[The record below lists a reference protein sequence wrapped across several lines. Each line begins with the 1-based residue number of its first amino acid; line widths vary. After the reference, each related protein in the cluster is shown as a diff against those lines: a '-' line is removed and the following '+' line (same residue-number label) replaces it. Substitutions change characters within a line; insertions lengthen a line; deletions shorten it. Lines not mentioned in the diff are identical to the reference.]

1 MTQIK
6 RKEWPFVVVFAVIV
20 MTLTCLPYIL
30 GAVRSNAD
38 WRFSGFVIGVEDGNS
53 YLAKMQQGAHGQWLF
68 QLSYAIEPH
77 PASLVFLFF
86 IILGKVI
93 GAIVGTADP
102 IRLHDALV
110 VGFHVARVIC
120 GLAMIAVTYCF
131 LAELLPRIKQRRI
144 ALVLATIGGGLGW
157 VLIAIPKAGLPL
169 EFYSPETFGFLHLYS
184 LPHLAL
190 VRALMLG
197 GLLFYL
203 WALRG
208 RWVWA
213 LAAGAAWFLM
223 TLIQPF
229 YMVIVFG
236 LLAIHIALLGALALR
251 QRESELVRGVD
262 LGAAAVRAIWV
273 GAIAGAFGLPL
284 VAYTFFLFLIDPIYQ
299 VWGAQNIILSPP
311 AWHYLAAYGLVVIA
325 GLFGLRS
332 LFRRNLMACLLIIG
346 WIALMPFLLYAPY
359 NLQRRFAE
367 GVFVPLVA
375 LAVLGLTIGFG
386 KGRQRRTVTRLG
398 PMLLL
403 ALSLPGTLLVWV
415 GGFFAVMQPKEPVFQ
430 AQDAVATYAFLGH
443 SLPSRG
449 IVLSSYEFGNAVPA
463 YGYLV
468 AYMGHG
474 PETPYLEGK
483 RATAATFY
491 DSSTISYERQN
502 LFNGQGAPYV
512 VIGPHEHELGDF
524 DPATEANFLQ
534 KIFEAGQYSVWAL
547 K

>member
-6 RKEWPFVVVFAVIV
+6 RNEWPFVIAFAIIV
-20 MTLTCLPYIL
+20 MTLTSLPYVL
-30 GAVRSNAD
+30 GALRSDAD

-77 PASLVFLFF
+77 SPSLVFLFF

-93 GAIVGTADP
+93 GAIVGTADA

-110 VGFHVARVIC
+110 FGFHAARVVC

-131 LAELLPRIKQRRI
+131 LAELLPRLKQRRI

-157 VLIAIPKAGLPL
+157 VLIAIPNAGLPL

-203 WALRG
+203 RALRG
-208 RWVWA
+208 RWTWA
-213 LAAGAAWFLM
+213 LAAGAAWFVM

-229 YMVIVFG
+229 YMVIVFV

-262 LGAAAVRAIWV
+262 LGTTAVRAIWV

-299 VWGAQNIILSPP
+299 VWGAQNTILSPP
-311 AWHYLAAYGLVVIA
+311 AWHYLAAYGLVVAA
-325 GLFGLRS
+325 GLLGLRS
-332 LFRRNLMACLLIIG
+332 LYQRNLTACLLIIG
-346 WIALMPFLLYAPY
+346 WIMMMPVLLYAPY

-375 LAVLGLTIGFG
+375 LAVLGLTIGLG
-386 KGRQRRTVTRLG
+386 RGRQRQTVKRWG
-398 PMLLL
+398 PVLLL

-415 GGFFAVMQPKEPVFQ
+415 GGFFAVMQPREPVFQ
-430 AQDAVATYAFLGH
+430 SQDAVATYAFLSR
-443 SLPSRG
+443 SLPSRSV
-449 IVLSSYEFGNAVPA
+449 VLSSYEFGNAVPA

-468 AYMGHG
+468 AFMGHG
-474 PETPYLEGK
+474 PETPNLEGK
-483 RATAATFY
+483 RSTAALFY
-491 DSSTISYERQN
+491 DSQTLAFDRRT
-502 LFNGQGAPYV
+502 LFDGMSAPYII
-512 VIGPHEHELGDF
+512 IGPHEHQLGDF
-524 DPATEANFLQ
+524 DPATDTNYLQ
-534 KIFEAGQYSVWAL
+534 KVFEAGEYSVWAL